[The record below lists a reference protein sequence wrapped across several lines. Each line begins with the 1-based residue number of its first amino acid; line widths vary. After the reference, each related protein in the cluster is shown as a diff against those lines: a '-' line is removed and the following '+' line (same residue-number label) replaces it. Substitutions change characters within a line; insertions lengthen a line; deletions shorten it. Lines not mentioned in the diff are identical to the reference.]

1 MIIDFYCHVFPDNLA
16 QKASDNL
23 ARYYGVPMP
32 FAGTLKELAQDVR
45 GAGIE
50 KCVIHSTATKA
61 SQVESINN
69 FIAALNGGAFLGF
82 GTLHPAFDGVLE
94 EAKRMRKLGLR
105 GIKLHPDFQGFYL
118 DSDKALRLFEAAE
131 RCQMPVLVHLG
142 DEKETFSSPRR
153 MARVLSRFPALT
165 AVGAHMGGYQR
176 WDEARE
182 YLYGTGIYFDTSSTM
197 RVIGA
202 RKTAELIRLHGADK
216 VVFGTD
222 FPMESH
228 RACLAQF
235 AKLGLSDE
243 ERDKILF
250 QNAAKILK
258 ISLPK
263 KEGAPC

>member
-1 MIIDFYCHVFPDNLA
+1 MIIDFHCHVFPDGLA

-32 FAGTLKELAQDVR
+32 FAGTVKELTQDVSET
-45 GAGIE
+45 GVE

-82 GTLHPAFDGVLE
+82 GTLHPDFDSVLK
-94 EAKRMRKLGLR
+94 EAGRMKALGLH
-105 GIKLHPDFQGFYL
+105 GIKLHPDFQGFYV
-118 DSDKALRLFEAAE
+118 DSDKALRLFEAAQK
-131 RCQMPVLVHLG
+131 CGLPVLVHLG

-153 MARVLSRFPALT
+153 MARVLARFPDLT
-165 AVGAHMGGYQR
+165 VIGAHMGGYMR
-176 WDEARE
+176 WDEAQE
-182 YLYGTGIYFDTSSTM
+182 YLYGTNIYFDTSSTM
-197 RVIGA
+197 RVIGPE
-202 RKTAELIRLHGADK
+202 KMAELIRRHGADK

-228 RACLAQF
+228 RTCLAQLEQ
-235 AKLGLSDE
+235 LGLSDE
-243 ERDKILF
+243 EKDKVLF

-263 KEGAPC
+263 KEEAPC